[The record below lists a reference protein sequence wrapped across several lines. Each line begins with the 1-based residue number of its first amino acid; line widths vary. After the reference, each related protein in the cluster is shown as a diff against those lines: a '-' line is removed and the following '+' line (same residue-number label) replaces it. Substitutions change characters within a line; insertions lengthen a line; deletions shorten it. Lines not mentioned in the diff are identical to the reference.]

1 MGAPPASVKSPT
13 ADKLFYEEINVMH
26 VSKKNYPCL
35 ASLPAPPMEWLVL
48 EQVHQNDPD
57 PGGVV

>member
-1 MGAPPASVKSPT
+1 MGAPPASVKTHAS
-13 ADKLFYEEINVMH
+13 DKLFYDEINVMH

-48 EQVHQNDPD
+48 EQVHQHDPA
-57 PGGVV
+57 PGGGV